1 MRQWLPWAIL
11 AVLALLVAVIPWRKP
26 DPKHEFMLY
35 MLRNV
40 AAGEAAPTLPEPL
53 ARERT
58 DNLGHGSGAGRG
70 DGAGSADL

>member
-11 AVLALLVAVIPWRKP
+11 VVLALVVAVIPWRKP

-40 AAGEAAPTLPEPL
+40 AAGEAAPVFPEDL

-58 DNLGHGSGAGRG
+58 HTIEYGTGAGHHH
-70 DGAGSADL
+70 GAGGTDV